1 MWLPTPIYEAL
12 PYVYVGAGIVL
23 IAGANYIGID
33 SREASLYLGTGTISV
48 LSGVLVYVRRSIAR
62 ANREQVGKDTTTM
75 DLRSSTADMDAPTS
89 DR

>member
-48 LSGVLVYVRRSIAR
+48 LSGILVYVRRSIAR
-62 ANREQVGKDTTTM
+62 ANREQGDGGASNV
-75 DLRSSTADMDAPTS
+75 DLRASTTDLDAPTT
-89 DR
+89 D